1 MTVTILVDGQK
12 LFLNPFITSFTA
24 NLLVAIAKSM
34 HPQEASKV
42 ELRMK
47 DQELQ
52 LKLDGDDIPV
62 NAGRA
67 QKIVGNVLRGLLSS
81 LHGAE
86 SGNEFVFSYEK
97 E

>member
-1 MTVTILVDGQK
+1 MTVTIFVDGQK
-12 LFLNPFITSFTA
+12 LFLNPFITGFTA
-24 NLLVAIAKSM
+24 NLLVAIAKSL
-34 HPQEASKV
+34 HPQEASKI

-47 DQELQ
+47 GEELELQ
-52 LKLDGDDIPV
+52 LDGGIIAV

-86 SGNEFVFSYEK
+86 SGSEFLFIYEG